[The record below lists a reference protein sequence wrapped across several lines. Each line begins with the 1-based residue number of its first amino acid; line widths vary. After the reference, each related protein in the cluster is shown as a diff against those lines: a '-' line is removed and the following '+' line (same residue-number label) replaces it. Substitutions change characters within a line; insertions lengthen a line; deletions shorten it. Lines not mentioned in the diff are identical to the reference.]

1 MSDIADVTAIRY
13 LNDHL
18 RQSLAGG
25 VLVMTPG
32 VIALGPARQLTIL
45 QAIAAFDT
53 FDQSNDPYGEHDF
66 GAVEVEGERLFWKI
80 DYYDRNLSAH
90 SPDPADPSVTTR
102 VAECRRYPE
111 VSRLPSS

>member
-1 MSDIADVTAIRY
+1 MSDIVDVTTIRH

-25 VLVMTPG
+25 VLVMTAG

-45 QAIAAFDT
+45 HAVAKFDT
-53 FDQSNDPYGEHDF
+53 FDESNDPYGEHNF
-66 GAVEVEGERLFWKI
+66 GALEVEGERLFWKI

-102 VAECRRYPE
+102 VLTIMLANEH
-111 VSRLPSS
+111 

>member
-1 MSDIADVTAIRY
+1 MSDIVDVTTIRH

-18 RQSLAGG
+18 RQSFAGG
-25 VLVMTPG
+25 VLVMTAG

-45 QAIAAFDT
+45 NAVAAFDS
-53 FDQSNDPYGEHDF
+53 FDESNDPYGEHDF

-80 DYYDRNLSAH
+80 DYYDRDLSAH

-102 VAECRRYPE
+102 VLTIMLAEEY
-111 VSRLPSS
+111 

>member
-1 MSDIADVTAIRY
+1 MSDIVDVTTIRH
-13 LNDHL
+13 LNDQL

-25 VLVMTPG
+25 VLVMTAG

-45 QAIAAFDT
+45 HAVAKFDS
-53 FDQSNDPYGEHDF
+53 FHKDDDPYGEHDF
-66 GAVEVEGERLFWKI
+66 GALEVEGECLFWKI

-102 VAECRRYPE
+102 VLTIMLADEY
-111 VSRLPSS
+111 